1 MDSPGSDERY
11 SDYFQLD
18 VDQENVDSNAL
29 HGLHRYQHHQ
39 HPHKRHQLPP
49 QHHQHHHNHQQEPE
63 EGEEQRQRSSYHQ
76 TLSSCQH
83 QDEEEFPPCAYM
95 YTSYPDNRYRRRDE
109 ISGTPGRPS
118 CGSGESEFVR
128 LPEHAPCM
136 RLSDHPVSEV
146 RVSDPSSSAGLSDHQ
161 AVVLSDQAPPSTG
174 LAEHPSSVR
183 LSYQPSSFRMSDRP
197 PALALSDQT
206 SSFRLADQSD
216 GTSSFRLSDQPD
228 PPSSII
234 RLSDP
239 PSSSMMSA
247 QSSTAMCTVP
257 AAVTSFSGHGDCVHK
272 EMVGRDQSYS
282 YHSHHSLRQ
291 YGSVQHNVGPP
302 LQVADMGNSQ
312 VRRNV

>member
-1 MDSPGSDERY
+1 
-11 SDYFQLD
+11 
-18 VDQENVDSNAL
+18 
-29 HGLHRYQHHQ
+29 
-39 HPHKRHQLPP
+39 
-49 QHHQHHHNHQQEPE
+49 
-63 EGEEQRQRSSYHQ
+63 
-76 TLSSCQH
+76 
-83 QDEEEFPPCAYM
+83 M

-228 PPSSII
+228 QPSSIIRLSDPPSSIVRLSDQSDPPSSIIRLPDQPSSII

-312 VRRNV
+312 VRHNV